1 MIPTQI
7 ENPNGLHGKY
17 YIQKIVPTTEEEQKR
32 QADKILNRMGGGKY
46 PVDVDLLKIEPCDPK
61 AEYFVLRLDEHS
73 SDKNHLAACRKA
85 IITYANEIAP
95 FLPQLSK
102 DLLERYS

>member
-32 QADKILNRMGGGKY
+32 QADKILNRMGG
-46 PVDVDLLKIEPCDPK
+46 
-61 AEYFVLRLDEHS
+61 
-73 SDKNHLAACRKA
+73 
-85 IITYANEIAP
+85 
-95 FLPQLSK
+95 
-102 DLLERYS
+102 